1 MSPGDIAQNRSDAQG
16 AGRQPKDVVEKW
28 RPHPLLGALGL
39 ALFFY
44 KLTGSKWLFALVLV
58 AFIMT
63 RGKLVVVGEKPQSS
77 GITTIGSSG
86 E

>member
-1 MSPGDIAQNRSDAQG
+1 M
-16 AGRQPKDVVEKW
+16 
-28 RPHPLLGALGL
+28 GALGL

-58 AFIMT
+58 AFIMI